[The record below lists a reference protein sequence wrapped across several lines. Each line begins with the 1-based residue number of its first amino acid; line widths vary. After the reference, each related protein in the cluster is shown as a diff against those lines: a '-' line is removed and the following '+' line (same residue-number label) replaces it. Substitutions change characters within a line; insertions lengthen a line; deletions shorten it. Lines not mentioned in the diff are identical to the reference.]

1 MIMIAQTEMTIY
13 IIAIYETIT
22 HDDRV
27 LPIDLNHLKNKART
41 LLAAG
46 FLLAQKSRE
55 KSRPPSLTAIFRSRV
70 FPECLTIGLM

>member
-27 LPIDLNHLKNKART
+27 LPIDFNHLKNKARNTSGCGLFTGTKSMVTPVFAT
-41 LLAAG
+41 L
-46 FLLAQKSRE
+46 
-55 KSRPPSLTAIFRSRV
+55 IFD
-70 FPECLTIGLM
+70 